1 MTEQKKIVME
11 YSPPWRVQLTY
22 FKDSGK
28 FYTEGEYMSKKL
40 NMFEIFEEV
49 EHMLAAGSRPGLV
62 SGRNEFYAVVNVP
75 DHPHNHPFL
84 IVPERPSR
92 KEKG

>member
-62 SGRNEFYAVVNVP
+62 HGRNEFYVVVNVP

-84 IVPERPSR
+84 IVPESRR
-92 KEKG
+92 KEKE